1 MYQDTGGRGWNAL
14 SRRQQIA
21 IGIVG
26 VLVLYTLLFGGGS
39 LGRLSNPSWLIA
51 VAVIILVALP
61 VHEMAHAAMAVQLG
75 DPTPRMQGRY
85 TFNPVAH
92 IDPIGAL
99 LILFTGFG
107 WAKPVQ
113 WNPSNIEVDVRV
125 GTILVAAA
133 RPCQQFAAGC
143 SGRLL
148 RSIRRH
154 PPAGANS
161 HHFHLDQHAVVCIQ
175 SDSDSAAGWLPHT
188 VCPSAWRQ
196 LRTAH
201 VPGPLRL
208 SHFAGHHLPR
218 GQLHH
223 RLGRPD
229 RPVAISYFRKLN
241 LVTPSLSCCADCQLY
256 KLDWMPLAPAVRT
269 YSGSQ
274 RSQQR
279 ASNGCDSRSAAWGME
294 GTMAVSQLG
303 GWQ

>member
-26 VLVLYTLLFGGGS
+26 VLVLYTLLFVGGS

-133 RPCQQFAAGC
+133 GPVSNLLLAAVAAFFVPFADIP
-143 SGRLL
+143 LL
-148 RSIRRH
+148 ERILTTFVWINTLLFVFNLIPI
-154 PPAGANS
+154 PPLDGS
-161 HHFHLDQHAVVCIQ
+161 HILFAL
-175 SDSDSAAGWLPHT
+175 LPGDNFE
-188 VCPSAWRQ
+188 
-196 LRTAH
+196 LRM
-201 VPGPLRL
+201 
-208 SHFAGHHLPR
+208 F
-218 GQLHH
+218 
-223 RLGRPD
+223 LGRFGFL
-229 RPVAISYFRKLN
+229 IL
-241 LVTPSLSCCADCQLY
+241 
-256 KLDWMPLAPAVRT
+256 LAT
-269 YSGSQ
+269 IY
-274 RSQQR
+274 
-279 ASNGCDSRSAAWGME
+279 
-294 GTMAVSQLG
+294 LG
-303 GWQ
+303 GSFITGLAGQIVQWLFRIFGN